1 MIPLSFAQ
9 QRLWFLYQLNGPS
22 ATYNVPT
29 VLRLQGKVDESALHA
44 AVADLVARHESLR
57 TIFSDT
63 DETPQQL
70 VLSPDAACPI
80 LHVQEVSEN
89 AFSEVLADATG
100 YCFKLD
106 REIPLRTWLFHL
118 GDDQHVLLLLCHH
131 IASDGWSWA
140 PLARDLAV
148 AYEARCQG
156 MPPAWSPLPVQY
168 ADYTLWQRELLGN
181 ESDPDSLMAKQL
193 SYWQQALAGLPEQ
206 LALPTDKPR
215 PAVSSFRG
223 ESLAFQFDASLHQGL
238 AALAREGQASLF
250 MVLQAAL
257 SALFTRMGAGT
268 DIPLGSPIAG
278 RTDEALDDL
287 VGFFTNTLVLR
298 TDTSGN
304 PSFRELLARV
314 RAANLAAY
322 AHQDLPFER
331 LVEVLNPARSMAH
344 HPLFQVML
352 VLQNNARAKFELQG
366 LTVLSAE
373 SIEDAAIFDLSFE
386 LREQRSHDGK
396 PQGLTGRIEYATDL
410 FDRATV
416 QQLAARLQR
425 VLAAVAADPAQPIGA

>member
-9 QRLWFLYQLNGPS
+9 QRLWFLYQLNGPT

-29 VLRLQGKVDESALHA
+29 VLRLQGQVDEPALRA
-44 AVADLVARHESLR
+44 ALADLVERHESLR

-63 DETPQQL
+63 DEAPQQIIL
-70 VLSPDAACPI
+70 APDAARPI
-80 LHVQEVSEN
+80 LLVQEVSWD
-89 AFSEVLADATG
+89 AFKEVLDNATG

-106 REIPLRTWLFHL
+106 HEIPLRSWLFHL
-118 GDDQHVLLLLCHH
+118 EEDQHVLLLLCHH

-156 MPPAWSPLPVQY
+156 KPPVWTPLPVQY
-168 ADYTLWQRELLGN
+168 ADYTLWQRELLGD
-181 ESDPDSLMAKQL
+181 EVDPDSVMAKQL
-193 SYWQQALAGLPEQ
+193 GYWQHTLAGLPEQ
-206 LALPTDKPR
+206 LDLPTDRPR
-215 PAVSSFRG
+215 PAVASHRG
-223 ESLAFQFDASLHQGL
+223 ERIAFQLDASLHQGL
-238 AALAREGQASLF
+238 VALAREGQASLF

-278 RTDEALDDL
+278 RNDEALDDL

-314 RAANLAAY
+314 RETSLAAY
-322 AHQDLPFER
+322 A
-331 LVEVLNPARSMAH
+331 
-344 HPLFQVML
+344 
-352 VLQNNARAKFELQG
+352 
-366 LTVLSAE
+366 
-373 SIEDAAIFDLSFE
+373 
-386 LREQRSHDGK
+386 
-396 PQGLTGRIEYATDL
+396 
-410 FDRATV
+410 
-416 QQLAARLQR
+416 
-425 VLAAVAADPAQPIGA
+425 